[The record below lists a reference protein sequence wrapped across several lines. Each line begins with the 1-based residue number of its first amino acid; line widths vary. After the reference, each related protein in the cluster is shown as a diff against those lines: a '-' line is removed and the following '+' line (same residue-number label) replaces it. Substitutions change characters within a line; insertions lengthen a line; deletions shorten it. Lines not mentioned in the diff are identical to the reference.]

1 MGELSLGES
10 SAHSLGIAFSFSFSN
25 EGRTMSKVIM
35 IGCDLHD
42 HSMLIRFA
50 VGQGKP
56 KEDRFSNDLLGR
68 HLLVERMQQ
77 LAQEHGADRVVFAYE
92 ASGQGY
98 GLSDCLHHEGIECY
112 VLSPNRL
119 PKTPKSAK
127 QKTDSKDAQMLLE
140 QLRGFVLAGN
150 PLPVVW
156 TPPQR
161 LRDDR
166 ELVRARV
173 DASDDT
179 TRIKLQILSM
189 LKRYEILKPC
199 WYTTRWSKRFVKW
212 LRDTA
217 AEMDPV
223 VAPVLGSLID
233 RHELFQAEQN
243 KFDKAIKALSQT
255 DRYRDACKELRLLPG
270 VGLLT
275 AMTFLTEMGD
285 LERFHNRREVAAY
298 LGLCPA
304 SFETGKADDR
314 KGRITRQ
321 GPSRLRKL
329 LCQAA
334 WVSLRDSEDAANTYL
349 RIRGGKRNRTKK
361 ALVAIMR
368 RLAIEMWHCARAIG
382 TAEELR
388 GRGGPH
394 EGETPPAR
402 TPAAAYGEHFQE
414 SGNQSIGT

>member
-1 MGELSLGES
+1 
-10 SAHSLGIAFSFSFSN
+10 
-25 EGRTMSKVIM
+25 MSKVIM

-42 HSMLIRFA
+42 RSMLIRFA
-50 VGQGKP
+50 VDQGKP
-56 KEDRFSNDLLGR
+56 EEASFSNDSLGR
-68 HLLVERMQQ
+68 GLLIERLKQ
-77 LAQEHGADRVVFAYE
+77 AAHEEHAKRIVFAYE

-98 GLSDCLHHEGIECY
+98 GLSDLLHEHGIECY
-112 VLSPNRL
+112 VLSPTHL
-119 PKTPKSAK
+119 PKTAKSAK

-140 QLRGFVLAGN
+140 QVRGFVLAGN

-189 LKRYEILKPC
+189 LKRYGIMKPS

-212 LRDTA
+212 LRDRA
-217 AEMDPV
+217 AEMDTV
-223 VAPVLGSLID
+223 VTPVLESLVD
-233 RHELFQAEQN
+233 RYEVYLAEQH
-243 KFDKAIKALSQT
+243 KLDKAIKELSKA
-255 DRYRDACKELRLLPG
+255 DRYCKACEELRKLPG

-304 SFETGKADDR
+304 SFESGQASDR

-321 GPSRLRKL
+321 GPARLRKM
-329 LCQAA
+329 LCQAS
-334 WVSLRDSEDAANTYL
+334 WVSLRDCEEASETYH
-349 RIRGGKRNRTKK
+349 RIKAGKSNRTKK
-361 ALVAIMR
+361 ALVALMR
-368 RLAIEMWHCARAIG
+368 RLAIKMWHRAKSCG
-382 TAEELR
+382 SAEELR

-394 EGETPPAR
+394 EEIIPP
-402 TPAAAYGEHFQE
+402 TSLEAAA
-414 SGNQSIGT
+414 